1 MDRDEL
7 AGWLRL
13 TLTPGVGNGTARRLL
28 AAFGL
33 PETIFEQPEGALTQ
47 CVTPSQAR
55 ALRLVPDGLAQ
66 QLETTWAWLQDTVP
80 DGPVRVFLTLGDGRY
95 PQALLDTEDPPLALY
110 GIGPSAMWAANPFP
124 AGRCLAIVGSRN
136 PTAQGADNARQF
148 ARALHAAGLTI
159 VSGLALGVDAA
170 AHEGALDSALAH
182 VYAPAT
188 IAVVGTGLDRVYPR
202 QNLGLAR
209 RIAAHGILISEYPL
223 GTPPLTANFPKRNR
237 IIAGLSQG
245 TLVVEAALAS
255 GSLITARLAVEQGR
269 EVFAIP
275 GSIHAPQSRG
285 CHALIRQGAKL
296 VESAQDVLEELHL
309 PVPGAA
315 SQPASCGLSPTVSAP
330 AAPPE
335 SALLQAMGF
344 DPVGLDALMARTGM
358 DTAAMQVEL
367 LELELAGVVARL
379 PGGLF
384 QRMGNA

>member
-66 QLETTWAWLQDTVP
+66 QLETTWAWLQDTAP
-80 DGPVRVFLTLGDGRY
+80 DGPARVFLTLGDGRY

-159 VSGLALGVDAA
+159 VSGLARAWTPPHTKEPWTARWPMSTLPPRLPWWARDLTGCTPVRTWDLR
-170 AHEGALDSALAH
+170 GAL
-182 VYAPAT
+182 
-188 IAVVGTGLDRVYPR
+188 
-202 QNLGLAR
+202 
-209 RIAAHGILISEYPL
+209 
-223 GTPPLTANFPKRNR
+223 PPTA
-237 IIAGLSQG
+237 S
-245 TLVVEAALAS
+245 
-255 GSLITARLAVEQGR
+255 
-269 EVFAIP
+269 
-275 GSIHAPQSRG
+275 
-285 CHALIRQGAKL
+285 
-296 VESAQDVLEELHL
+296 
-309 PVPGAA
+309 
-315 SQPASCGLSPTVSAP
+315 
-330 AAPPE
+330 
-335 SALLQAMGF
+335 
-344 DPVGLDALMARTGM
+344 
-358 DTAAMQVEL
+358 
-367 LELELAGVVARL
+367 
-379 PGGLF
+379 
-384 QRMGNA
+384 